1 MNAPAQGELPP
12 TPHNNPPRIAVADLR
27 VGHYV
32 HLDLGWM
39 DHPFARSSFKITS
52 LRQIET
58 IRSLGLT
65 EVRYAPERSDPVV
78 TAPAD
83 HPQAAA
89 DAAGTPAT
97 EASVAPAPSAASD
110 THHQSVLDAQ
120 RQALQQC
127 ERRCAESSRAVK
139 AVLDQFQTAPEQAG
153 QACARLI
160 QGMVTQI
167 PSQEDAV
174 LRLLAEGHG
183 DRATLHAMN
192 VTVLSL
198 LLGRAM
204 GMAAEELEALG
215 VAAVLHDVGK
225 VELPDRVRFR
235 DDSFTSAHFKLYQE
249 HVMHSVAW
257 GRRMGLSTAALL
269 AIAQHHEAADGSGFP
284 KGLHEAQ
291 LSPAARILALINRY
305 DGLCNPPNPLK
316 ALTPHEAL
324 SLIFATM
331 KPRFEQQTL
340 NAFIRMMGVYPPG
353 SVVQLTDERYA
364 LVISVNSSRPLKP
377 RVMVYDTTVAC
388 EDALLLDL
396 QQHEDLGIQRSLR
409 IEQLPRA
416 ALTYLSPRQRIC
428 YYFERAAQATEV
440 SETMA

>member
-1 MNAPAQGELPP
+1 MPDDDRPL
-12 TPHNNPPRIAVADLR
+12 IAVAELR

-39 DHPFARSSFKITS
+39 DHPFARSSFKITAQ
-52 LRQIET
+52 RQIET

-65 EVRYAPERSDPVV
+65 HVRHSPERSDP
-78 TAPAD
+78 PPPGPPD
-83 HPQAAA
+83 IAAS
-89 DAAGTPAT
+89 P
-97 EASVAPAPSAASD
+97 APAPLDTSTPSPPMGASEKRRQAA
-110 THHQSVLDAQ
+110 LAAQ

-127 ERRCAESSRAVK
+127 ERQCAESSRAVK
-139 AVLDQFQTAPEQAG
+139 AVLDQFDTAPEQAG
-153 QACARLI
+153 QACARLV
-160 QGMVTQI
+160 QGMVAKI
-167 PSQEDAV
+167 AGHEDSA

-183 DRATLHAMN
+183 DRTALHALN

-204 GMAAEELEALG
+204 GMTAEELEALG

-225 VELPDRVRFR
+225 VELPDRVRYR
-235 DDSFTSAHFKLYQE
+235 DDSFTSAHFKLYQD
-249 HVMHSVAW
+249 HVTHSLAW
-257 GRRMGLSTAALL
+257 GRRMGLSPAALL
-269 AIAQHHEAADGSGFP
+269 AMAQHHEAADGSGFP
-284 KGLHEAQ
+284 RGLAEAQ
-291 LSPAARILALINRY
+291 LSPAGRILALINRY

-316 ALTPHEAL
+316 ALKALTPHEAL

-331 KPRFEQQTL
+331 KPRFERQTL

-353 SVVQLTDERYA
+353 SIVQLTDERYA

-377 RVMVYDTTVAC
+377 RVMVYDKAISS

-396 QQHEDLGIQRSLR
+396 QQRDDLGIQRSLR

-416 ALTYLSPRQRIC
+416 ALAYLSPRQRIC
-428 YYFERAAQATEV
+428 YYFERAVQAAEV
-440 SETMA
+440 SEGMA